1 MKRKKSLGTL
11 LLFALCL
18 DAGAIDNRG
27 ITFSQL
33 ASDRFTLVEN
43 GTPNAILIDEQ
54 EDTGVMIA
62 AKNLQNDFERV
73 TGKAADLLF
82 EPGVKRVVIVGT
94 LKSHYIKELVKAK
107 KIDAS
112 LLNGKNEKY
121 LMTVVP
127 APLKGV
133 EEALV
138 IAGSDKRGTI
148 YGIYELSEQI
158 GVSPWY
164 DWADVPVVPQQNL
177 SIVRGSYTAGEPAVK
192 YRGIFL
198 NDEAP
203 CLTGWVKHTYGTNY
217 GDHRFYARVF
227 ELILRLR
234 GNFMWPAMW
243 GWSFYADD
251 PENSKT
257 ANDMGVIMG
266 TSHHEPMA
274 RNHQEW
280 ARKRKEYGAW
290 DYASNQKV
298 IDRFFREGIERAVD
312 TEDLITIGMRGDGDT
327 PMGGKEGEDDKYVSR
342 DKENMR
348 LMEKIFKNQRR
359 IIKEVTGKA
368 PEKRPQVL
376 ECDVVRFQNNKEKW
390 VAFVGLLNG
399 YPYEIFTGIQDDDE
413 GIVLPKSVM
422 KGRIIKNTD
431 EDGNKRYDFQFE
443 NKKGYKTT
451 VEGLSEKFNKEY
463 WNYAKLISGV
473 LRYRMP
479 LEHVIKLV
487 GSLQLESES
496 INTWKNGVERALKK
510 YITDGTEAKGMKCP
524 NCGHESLVYQEGC
537 LICKHCGASR
547 CG

>member
-1 MKRKKSLGTL
+1 MKMKKSLGL
-11 LLFALCL
+11 LLLSVLCL
-18 DAGAIDNRG
+18 NAGAIDNKG

-43 GTPNAILIDEQ
+43 GAPNAILIDEQ
-54 EDTGVMIA
+54 EDAGVMIA
-62 AKNLQNDFERV
+62 AKNLQNDFKLV
-73 TGKAADLLF
+73 TGKTADLQF
-82 EPGVKRVVIVGT
+82 EPGAKRMVIVGT
-94 LKSHYIKELVKAK
+94 LKSRYIKELVKSK

-148 YGIYELSEQI
+148 YGVYELSEQI

-177 SIVRGSYTAGEPAVK
+177 SIVRGNYTAGEPAVK
-192 YRGIFL
+192 Y
-198 NDEAP
+198 
-203 CLTGWVKHTYGTNY
+203 
-217 GDHRFYARVF
+217 RFYARVF

-257 ANDMGVIMG
+257 ANEMGVIMG

-368 PEKRPQVL
+368 PEKRPQVWAL
-376 ECDVVRFQNNKEKW
+376 YKEVQRFYDMGLRVPDDVIMLLSDDNCRIRKKENVPEVGVFIIMWTMWEHPETQN
-390 VAFVGLLNG
+390 
-399 YPYEIFTGIQDDDE
+399 
-413 GIVLPKSVM
+413 
-422 KGRIIKNTD
+422 
-431 EDGNKRYDFQFE
+431 
-443 NKKGYKTT
+443 
-451 VEGLSEKFNKEY
+451 
-463 WNYAKLISGV
+463 
-473 LRYRMP
+473 
-479 LEHVIKLV
+479 
-487 GSLQLESES
+487 GS
-496 INTWKNGVERALKK
+496 
-510 YITDGTEAKGMKCP
+510 M
-524 NCGHESLVYQEGC
+524 
-537 LICKHCGASR
+537 
-547 CG
+547 